1 MLVRRECHDNGL
13 GEVAPSNW
21 TTKSDTSVAMR
32 IVLIVNES
40 LRMVDRWRLNGLIL
54 GKATHS
60 LLPQIVTRLAVSLLC
75 LDCLFKSLVLH

>member
-1 MLVRRECHDNGL
+1 
-13 GEVAPSNW
+13 
-21 TTKSDTSVAMR
+21 MR

>member
-1 MLVRRECHDNGL
+1 
-13 GEVAPSNW
+13 
-21 TTKSDTSVAMR
+21 MR

-40 LRMVDRWRLNGLIL
+40 LCMVDRWRLDGLIL
-54 GKATHS
+54 GKATYS